1 MLGLYKFLIKILFP
15 FFFIFILIRRF
26 SLKEHKVRYKE
37 KLMSSYFNPIKKSNF
52 LIWFHAASVGEVMS
66 VFPIID
72 KMKDDKRL
80 SFLITTLTKSS
91 SVIVEKKFMKNR
103 NIVHRFLPLDNDKL
117 VETFLKKWKPD
128 LSIFVDSEIWPNF
141 ITKIKKNNIPL
152 ILINARITGKS
163 FKRWMLLP
171 NFAKKI
177 FGCFDICLPSN
188 KDTENFLKILKVRKI
203 KNIGNLKF
211 CSSMSSDSLDKKNLK
226 TLESFN
232 IWCAAS
238 THSPE
243 EEFCLNTH
251 KYLSKDIKNL
261 LTIIIPRHIS
271 RVEKI
276 AKIFGKEGI
285 QYQILKDNDEIKKNT
300 SVLIVNSFGIL
311 PKFFKVCK
319 SVFIGKSTIQKLKFD
334 SGQNPIE
341 AAKEGCKIYH
351 GPYVEN
357 FSDIYNFL
365 KENKICK
372 LISSPDELA
381 INLREDF
388 NSEQYIN
395 KNDNIEKINLIGN
408 RILNLTI
415 KEINE
420 FIKI

>member
-1 MLGLYKFLIKILFP
+1 M
-15 FFFIFILIRRF
+15 
-26 SLKEHKVRYKE
+26 
-37 KLMSSYFNPIKKSNF
+37 
-52 LIWFHAASVGEVMS
+52 
-66 VFPIID
+66 
-72 KMKDDKRL
+72 
-80 SFLITTLTKSS
+80 
-91 SVIVEKKFMKNR
+91 
-103 NIVHRFLPLDNDKL
+103 
-117 VETFLKKWKPD
+117 
-128 LSIFVDSEIWPNF
+128 
-141 ITKIKKNNIPL
+141 
-152 ILINARITGKS
+152 
-163 FKRWMLLP
+163 
-171 NFAKKI
+171 
-177 FGCFDICLPSN
+177 
-188 KDTENFLKILKVRKI
+188 
-203 KNIGNLKF
+203 
-211 CSSMSSDSLDKKNLK
+211 
-226 TLESFN
+226 
-232 IWCAAS
+232 
-238 THSPE
+238 
-243 EEFCLNTH
+243 
-251 KYLSKDIKNL
+251 
-261 LTIIIPRHIS
+261 
-271 RVEKI
+271 
-276 AKIFGKEGI
+276 
-285 QYQILKDNDEIKKNT
+285 
-300 SVLIVNSFGIL
+300 LIVNSFGIL

>member
-1 MLGLYKFLIKILFP
+1 MLTQKFGQILLRKLKI
-15 FFFIFILIRRF
+15 I
-26 SLKEHKVRYKE
+26 S
-37 KLMSSYFNPIKKSNF
+37 
-52 LIWFHAASVGEVMS
+52 
-66 VFPIID
+66 
-72 KMKDDKRL
+72 
-80 SFLITTLTKSS
+80 
-91 SVIVEKKFMKNR
+91 
-103 NIVHRFLPLDNDKL
+103 
-117 VETFLKKWKPD
+117 
-128 LSIFVDSEIWPNF
+128 
-141 ITKIKKNNIPL
+141 L

-251 KYLSKDIKNL
+251 KYLSKEIKNL

-285 QYQILKDNDEIKKNT
+285 QYQILKDNDEIKNT

-311 PKFFKVCK
+311 PKFF
-319 SVFIGKSTIQKLKFD
+319 
-334 SGQNPIE
+334 
-341 AAKEGCKIYH
+341 
-351 GPYVEN
+351 
-357 FSDIYNFL
+357 
-365 KENKICK
+365 
-372 LISSPDELA
+372 
-381 INLREDF
+381 
-388 NSEQYIN
+388 
-395 KNDNIEKINLIGN
+395 
-408 RILNLTI
+408 
-415 KEINE
+415 
-420 FIKI
+420 